1 MIKQKSSDLRQTRVS
16 SVAAGGRRVQ
26 SEDKMAPVYGW
37 RSGGAGAGGQQVY
50 ISSQGDSIAED
61 LNTRLKKN
69 FLATLCRRPAQGV
82 TEVRRDNKDT
92 VAVAKVIKKEFV
104 SKMDVM
110 DQQDFINHMH
120 AYASAAW
127 VNLGII
133 MYWNCNKN
141 ILILSIYFYLF
152 YLLSPGHHGV
162 CPPADAR

>member
-1 MIKQKSSDLRQTRVS
+1 M
-16 SVAAGGRRVQ
+16 Q

-61 LNTRLKKN
+61 LNSRLKKN

-127 VNLGII
+127 VNLDII

-152 YLLSPGHHGV
+152 YLHYLQATMESVHQLMLDDEIPENERSRLDPDHWWEM
-162 CPPADAR
+162 DQ

>member
-1 MIKQKSSDLRQTRVS
+1 M
-16 SVAAGGRRVQ
+16 Q

-61 LNTRLKKN
+61 LNSRLKKN

-127 VNLGII
+127 VNLDII

-141 ILILSIYFYLF
+141 ILILSTFWCHYLF

>member
-1 MIKQKSSDLRQTRVS
+1 M
-16 SVAAGGRRVQ
+16 Q

-37 RSGGAGAGGQQVY
+37 KSGGAGAGGQQAVY
-50 ISSQGDSIAED
+50 ISSQGDNIAED

-69 FLATLCRRPAQGV
+69 FLATLCRRPARGV

-127 VNLGII
+127 VNLDII

-141 ILILSIYFYLF
+141 IMILSRFW
-152 YLLSPGHHGV
+152 
-162 CPPADAR
+162 

>member
-1 MIKQKSSDLRQTRVS
+1 MQT
-16 SVAAGGRRVQ
+16 
-26 SEDKMAPVYGW
+26 EDKMAPVYGW

-61 LNTRLKKN
+61 LNSRLKKN

-127 VNLGII
+127 VNLDII

-152 YLLSPGHHGV
+152 YLHYLQATMESVHQLMLDDEIPENERSRLDPDHWWEM
-162 CPPADAR
+162 DQ

>member
-1 MIKQKSSDLRQTRVS
+1 M
-16 SVAAGGRRVQ
+16 Q

-37 RSGGAGAGGQQVY
+37 KSGGAGAGGQQAVY
-50 ISSQGDSIAED
+50 ISSQGDNIAED

-69 FLATLCRRPAQGV
+69 FLATLCRRPARGV

-120 AYASAAW
+120 AYTSAAW
-127 VNLGII
+127 VNLDII

-141 ILILSIYFYLF
+141 ILILSMFW
-152 YLLSPGHHGV
+152 
-162 CPPADAR
+162 

>member
-1 MIKQKSSDLRQTRVS
+1 M
-16 SVAAGGRRVQ
+16 Q

-61 LNTRLKKN
+61 LNSRLKKN
-69 FLATLCRRPAQGV
+69 FLATLCRRPARGV

-127 VNLGII
+127 VNLDII
-133 MYWNCNKN
+133 MNWNCNKN
-141 ILILSIYFYLF
+141 IFI
-152 YLLSPGHHGV
+152 
-162 CPPADAR
+162 

>member
-1 MIKQKSSDLRQTRVS
+1 M
-16 SVAAGGRRVQ
+16 Q

-50 ISSQGDSIAED
+50 ISSQGDNIAED
-61 LNTRLKKN
+61 LNSRLKKN

-127 VNLGII
+127 VNLDII

-152 YLLSPGHHGV
+152 YLHYLQATMESVHQLMLDDEIPENERSRLDPDHWWEM
-162 CPPADAR
+162 DQ